1 MVGVRV
7 PQVRSHLVA
16 DPDIRFGVFLSGG
29 VDSSILAAILV
40 EMGVP
45 VQAFTVGM
53 DDSRETD
60 KVLADPNL
68 ATGPLYHIWAV
79 ELSEQTVNDLCL
91 WPSCRHGWWH
101 TGWAS
106 RRQSS

>member
-1 MVGVRV
+1 MTADLFLTGRSKEVINRGGELISPVEVEEAIHPAVSKICMVF
-7 PQVRSHLVA
+7 S
-16 DPDIRFGVFLSGG
+16 
-29 VDSSILAAILV
+29 
-40 EMGVP
+40 
-45 VQAFTVGM
+45 VGM

>member
-1 MVGVRV
+1 MTVSCSGRPWPHVAIQGHQQPCSHSRAFAAVRL
-7 PQVRSHLVA
+7 PQVRSHLIA

-40 EMGVP
+40 DMGVP

-60 KVLADPNL
+60 YVGHTDSNF
-68 ATGPLYHIWAV
+68 WAA
-79 ELSEQTVNDLCL
+79 L
-91 WPSCRHGWWH
+91 
-101 TGWAS
+101 
-106 RRQSS
+106 